1 MSHLPASL
9 FCTSGVS
16 RQKEAAPKQLFLPA
30 RLQNHVA
37 VRSLAVL
44 LCRRVKTERASASF
58 GSSTEDVVVP
68 MDSLGEAFDRLAN
81 DNRVGSYVKAG
92 AR

>member
-1 MSHLPASL
+1 
-9 FCTSGVS
+9 
-16 RQKEAAPKQLFLPA
+16 
-30 RLQNHVA
+30 
-37 VRSLAVL
+37 
-44 LCRRVKTERASASF
+44 VKTERASASF
-58 GSSTEDVVVP
+58 GSNLDDVVVP

>member
-1 MSHLPASL
+1 MRYH
-9 FCTSGVS
+9 CTAQV
-16 RQKEAAPKQLFLPA
+16 
-30 RLQNHVA
+30 RLWKVQTFVL
-37 VRSLAVL
+37 VLA
-44 LCRRVKTERASASF
+44 CRRVKSERASASF
-58 GSSTEDVVVP
+58 ASNMDDVVVP

>member
-1 MSHLPASL
+1 MTMPSVCIL
-9 FCTSGVS
+9 
-16 RQKEAAPKQLFLPA
+16 E
-30 RLQNHVA
+30 RLA
-37 VRSLAVL
+37 
-44 LCRRVKTERASASF
+44 CRRVKTERASASF
-58 GSSTEDVVVP
+58 GSNLDDVVVP

>member
-1 MSHLPASL
+1 MHEAH
-9 FCTSGVS
+9 TSADEFS
-16 RQKEAAPKQLFLPA
+16 
-30 RLQNHVA
+30 
-37 VRSLAVL
+37 
-44 LCRRVKTERASASF
+44 CRRVRTERAGTSYASNLD
-58 GSSTEDVVVP
+58 DVVVP